1 MHIDNQDDDLNT
13 HDGEDENTDG
23 DGNLDPENKGTEGE
37 DGDGGADKDG
47 DPAAPDGEDDKA
59 GESQKPKGKA
69 VQKRINKLTRKNARL
84 KEEVAEAN
92 RRAEEA
98 EEKAA
103 LPAEPTRPKPE
114 EDDFDSF
121 AEYTEA
127 LVDWKSEQR
136 EASREAKAA
145 KKAEQEA
152 AQKARLEDEDNFAEL
167 VEDFKED
174 HDDYDEICFDDDLPI
189 SSIMTEA
196 IIGSDM
202 GPQILYHLGNNPKEA
217 ARIAKLRP
225 VGQIREIGKLEGKL
239 LPPTKNTQ
247 TKAPKPVKSVGSRN
261 DAVTGP
267 SDSDDTKTWIKKRQ
281 QELYGSK

>member
-1 MHIDNQDDDLNT
+1 MHIDNQDDVT
-13 HDGEDENTDG
+13 TDGETTDVSLDDGTDG
-23 DGNLDPENKGTEGE
+23 AVDTGE
-37 DGDGGADKDG
+37 TKVDDETGGAGKEET
-47 DPAAPDGEDDKA
+47 ADGETTADDPPKKK
-59 GESQKPKGKA
+59 GGYQKK
-69 VQKRINKLTRKNARL
+69 INKLTKQKARL
-84 KEEVAEAN
+84 KEELAEAN

-103 LPAEPTRPKPE
+103 APAEPTRPKPK

-121 AEYTEA
+121 ADYTEA
-127 LVDWKSEQR
+127 LVDWKDEQK
-136 EASREAKAA
+136 EVAREAKAT
-145 KKAEQEA
+145 KKAQQKEA
-152 AQKARLEDEDNFAEL
+152 DAARLEDEDKFAEL

-189 SSIMTEA
+189 SPVMIEA

-225 VGQIREIGKLEGKL
+225 IGQIREIGKLEGKL
-239 LPPTKNTQ
+239 SPPTKNTQ